1 MCWIAQFDRES
12 LKMPVSHAVT
22 NQFEAE
28 LHEGDHKL
36 LRLTDGAR
44 SGVLQ
49 SHSGLTEAA
58 SVFPDV
64 SEELH
69 SEDRLGCVRGVL
81 WSLVFEAALV
91 IAAAI
96 YWKLRLTR

>member
-1 MCWIAQFDRES
+1 
-12 LKMPVSHAVT
+12 MPVSHAVT

-36 LRLTDGAR
+36 LRLTDGTRGGA
-44 SGVLQ
+44 LQ
-49 SHSGLTEAA
+49 SHAGQTGSAGIFLDD
-58 SVFPDV
+58 PQ
-64 SEELH
+64 ELD

-91 IAAAI
+91 IAGII
-96 YWKLRLTR
+96 YWKLHITR

>member
-36 LRLTDGAR
+36 LRLTDGAP
-44 SGVLQ
+44 GAVLQ
-49 SHSGLTEAA
+49 SHAGRTKAA
-58 SVFPDV
+58 GVFPGDA
-64 SEELH
+64 EELY

-96 YWKLRLTR
+96 YWKLHLTR

>member
-1 MCWIAQFDRES
+1 
-12 LKMPVSHAVT
+12 MPVSHAVT

-36 LRLTDGAR
+36 LRSTDGAR

-49 SHSGLTEAA
+49 SHTGPTEAA
-58 SVFPDV
+58 GVFLED

-69 SEDRLGCVRGVL
+69 AEDRLGCVRGVL

-91 IAAAI
+91 IAAVI

>member
-1 MCWIAQFDRES
+1 
-12 LKMPVSHAVT
+12 MPVSHAVT
-22 NQFEAE
+22 NQFDAE

-49 SHSGLTEAA
+49 SHAGRTEAGGDL
-58 SVFPDV
+58 PDGW
-64 SEELH
+64 EELQ
-69 SEDRLGCVRGVL
+69 SEDRLGCARGVL

-91 IAAAI
+91 VAAVV
-96 YWKLRLTR
+96 YWKLRLSH

>member
-1 MCWIAQFDRES
+1 
-12 LKMPVSHAVT
+12 MPVSHAVT

-36 LRLTDGAR
+36 LGLTDGAR

-49 SHSGLTEAA
+49 SHAGQTE
-58 SVFPDV
+58 SDGDLPDGW
-64 SEELH
+64 EELQ
-69 SEDRLGCVRGVL
+69 SEDRLGCARGVL

-91 IAAAI
+91 IAAVL
-96 YWKLRLTR
+96 YWKLRLSR